1 MDITK
6 LFSTL
11 PLTGEGIPP
20 RSTTRPAGKP
30 KFVKFLPGDNGEGM
44 PETFFEGQWFNS
56 CEDEPSKYPIL
67 KILAHLSQNL
77 VPMVRFRPGVYF
89 RYVHR
94 LPILLNQLH

>member
-56 CEDEPSKYPIL
+56 FEDES
-67 KILAHLSQNL
+67 
-77 VPMVRFRPGVYF
+77 
-89 RYVHR
+89 
-94 LPILLNQLH
+94 